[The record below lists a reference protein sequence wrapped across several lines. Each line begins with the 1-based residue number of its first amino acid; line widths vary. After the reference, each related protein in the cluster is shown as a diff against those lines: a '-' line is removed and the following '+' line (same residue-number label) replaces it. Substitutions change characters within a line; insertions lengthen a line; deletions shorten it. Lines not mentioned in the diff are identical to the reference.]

1 MFLLNNVLVAPD
13 IIKNLL
19 STRQLTTDNSC
30 SVEYD
35 SFGFSIK
42 DLHTRREIIRCSSP
56 GPLYE
61 FSTSTSSPSPF
72 GLVASTNSTELW
84 HRRLGHPGRDAMSH
98 LSKQFAIPCN
108 KVTMVCHACQLG
120 KHVRLPFS
128 RFQTL

>member
-1 MFLLNNVLVAPD
+1 
-13 IIKNLL
+13 
-19 STRQLTTDNSC
+19 
-30 SVEYD
+30 
-35 SFGFSIK
+35 SIK
-42 DLHTRREIIRCSSP
+42 DLHTRREIIRCSSA

-61 FSTSTSSPSPF
+61 FSTRTRSPSPF

-128 RFQTL
+128 RSQTLCSVPFQLIHCDLWTSPIASNSGLKYYLVIVDDF